1 MLCLAR
7 LRLLLANLLATMLLS
22 FLVLLDFLCLL
33 IDWLVLRGL
42 VALLRLPLSLVFIIG
57 LLAFASVLYEKFPK
71 N

>member
-42 VALLRLPLSLVFIIG
+42 VALLGLLDLHTLLVY
-57 LLAFASVLYEKFPK
+57 LLAFVSVLNEKFP
-71 N
+71 

>member
-42 VALLRLPLSLVFIIG
+42 VALLRLPLSLALIVG
-57 LLAFASVLYEKFPK
+57 LLAFVSVLNEKFP
-71 N
+71 